1 VSSTTSTQPHPRAV
15 PEAAASSRPVGAFE
29 RWLLRRVLA
38 ARGSPRVEL
47 VLWTG
52 ERFGVPASEALARV
66 EIRDPATL
74 RALVLQPESGFGD
87 AYAEGRLR
95 VVGDLPALLE
105 SGFRV
110 GRPRGVEWRLA
121 AFASRWLQRNTRRKA
136 RGHVQHHYDLGNDFY
151 ARWLDERM
159 VYTCAYFPTPDV
171 SLEEAQVAKLDHVC
185 RKLRLRPGERV
196 VEAGCGWGALALH
209 MAAAYGCRVRAFNV
223 SKEQVAWSRE
233 RAKERGLVGRV
244 EFVEDD
250 YRNVSGRYDAFV
262 SVGMLEHVGRSHYQ
276 TLGRVID
283 RSLTPDG
290 RAFLHSIG
298 RARPA
303 PLNPWVETNIFP
315 GAYTPTLR
323 EMIQILEGH
332 DFAVL
337 DVENLRLHYAR
348 TLQHWLVRFERH
360 ADAFTER
367 FDERFVRMWRL
378 YLAGSIAGFRA
389 GSLQLFQVLS
399 VRTGSA
405 RLPWTRAHVYEAP

>member
-1 VSSTTSTQPHPRAV
+1 
-15 PEAAASSRPVGAFE
+15 
-29 RWLLRRVLA
+29 
-38 ARGSPRVEL
+38 
-47 VLWTG
+47 
-52 ERFGVPASEALARV
+52 
-66 EIRDPATL
+66 
-74 RALVLQPESGFGD
+74 
-87 AYAEGRLR
+87 
-95 VVGDLPALLE
+95 
-105 SGFRV
+105 
-110 GRPRGVEWRLA
+110 
-121 AFASRWLQRNTRRKA
+121 
-136 RGHVQHHYDLGNDFY
+136 
-151 ARWLDERM
+151 
-159 VYTCAYFPTPDV
+159 
-171 SLEEAQVAKLDHVC
+171 
-185 RKLRLRPGERV
+185 
-196 VEAGCGWGALALH
+196 
-209 MAAAYGCRVRAFNV
+209 
-223 SKEQVAWSRE
+223 
-233 RAKERGLVGRV
+233 
-244 EFVEDD
+244 
-250 YRNVSGRYDAFV
+250 VSGRYDASV
-262 SVGMLEHVGRSHYQ
+262 SVRMLEHVGRSHYQ